1 MALGHEGRKG
11 EVFVNRDRSGHDD
24 GTRKLLLSSAIDLF
38 SEKGYVGASVR
49 EIVKRAHV
57 TNSILYHYF
66 KDKNEL
72 LYVIIGQIGLEL
84 IEALQSI
91 QKLHDD
97 PEKVLASMIFAQVCV
112 VKGKKKEVKIF
123 LEEQYQLEPAYKSSV
138 LQQHRLIYDLYREQ
152 IEVLDKKGRLRAVNK
167 TVINFSIH
175 AMMNW
180 SYRWHRDG
188 GREDIENVAR
198 EIADILFN
206 GILIKR

>member
-1 MALGHEGRKG
+1 VKG
-11 EVFVNRDRSGHDD
+11 DMFVNRDSIGHDD
-24 GTRKLLLSSAIDLF
+24 GTRELLLSSAVELF

-72 LYVIIGQIGLEL
+72 LYLIIERIGLEL
-84 IEALQSI
+84 IETLRLVQQQDA
-91 QKLHDD
+91 D
-97 PEKVLASMIFAQVCV
+97 PEELLASMIFAQVCV
-112 VKGKKKEVKIF
+112 VKEKKNEVKIF
-123 LEEQYQLEPAYKSSV
+123 LEEQYQLEPAYKSGI
-138 LQQHRLIYDLYREQ
+138 LQQHRLIYDLYRVQLEA
-152 IEVLDKKGRLRAVNK
+152 LDKKGRLRAVNK
-167 TVINFSIH
+167 TVINFAIH

-188 GREDIENVAR
+188 GPEDIENVAR
-198 EIADILFN
+198 GIADILFN